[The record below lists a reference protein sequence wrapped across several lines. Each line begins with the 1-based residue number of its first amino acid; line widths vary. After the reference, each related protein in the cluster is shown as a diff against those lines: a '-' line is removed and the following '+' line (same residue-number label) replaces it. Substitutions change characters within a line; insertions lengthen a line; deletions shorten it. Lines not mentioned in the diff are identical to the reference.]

1 MSETLNIKFDDH
13 DLEFIRAAAKKDEM
27 RPEQVV
33 KRWMRLGQ
41 TVDHHLRQDKKLRFL
56 NPATGEL
63 TDPFDTGPKMAPMP
77 APCSACERSQRRE
90 WTEPEEHTCGL
101 AEAAAWEN
109 EGGA

>member
-1 MSETLNIKFDDH
+1 MPETLNISFAERE
-13 DLEFIRAAAKKDEM
+13 LEVIREAAKNDEM
-27 RPEQVV
+27 SPEYVV
-33 KRWMRLGQ
+33 KRWVRLGQ
-41 TVDHHLRQDKKLRFL
+41 VVDHHLRQDKKLRFL

-77 APCSACERSQRRE
+77 
-90 WTEPEEHTCGL
+90 EEHTCGL